1 MFLAMSAD
9 DDYKRS
15 VIGVFFLERNYSA
28 VQLINVMVSKLIRK
42 NRWCATY
49 HKMLLLVQVFE

>member
-15 VIGVFFLERNYSA
+15 VIGVFFLETNYTFST
-28 VQLINVMVSKLIRK
+28 IDK
-42 NRWCATY
+42 CY
-49 HKMLLLVQVFE
+49 G